1 MLYYNGSFCLIRPPY
16 LSTVLNSCTGKDIKI
31 AVIDS
36 GWDYNT
42 FLDDRI
48 VKGISFIDDSD
59 GFRLS
64 VNDNITDNLGHGTV
78 CTDIILQIACDA
90 IIYPI
95 KVFNNKLETN
105 IEVLVKAIEHCISIK
120 VDIINLSLGTRLEE
134 ALRPLYIVCEKAKKE
149 GIIIVSAN
157 SNDDINSYPAMFE
170 NVISVRAG
178 EMKGKFDY
186 EYYNDEVCE
195 CIANG
200 YPTDALTVGGKRI
213 KASGNSYATPIITGI
228 IALFLQKNMRLDL
241 SLIRE
246 ELKKYCRNNLSVT
259 SS

>member
-1 MLYYNGSFCLIRPPY
+1 MRYYNGSFCLIRPPY
-16 LSTVLNSCTGKDIKI
+16 LSTVLNICTGKDIKI

-36 GWDYNT
+36 GWDYNK

-95 KVFNNKLETN
+95 KVFNKKLETN
-105 IEVLVKAIEHCISIK
+105 IEVLVQAIEYCISIK
-120 VDIINLSLGTRLEE
+120 VEIINLSLGTRLEE
-134 ALRPLYIVCEKAKKE
+134 ALRPLYIVCEKAKNE

-178 EMKGKFDY
+178 EMKGKFNY
-186 EYYNDEVCE
+186 EYYSDEVCE

-200 YPTDALTVGGKRI
+200 YPTDALTIGGKRI
-213 KASGNSYATPIITGI
+213 KASGNSYAAPIITGI
-228 IALFLQKNMRLDL
+228 IALLKHNSDCLDL
-241 SLIRE
+241 ISVRHQ
-246 ELKKYCRNNLSVT
+246 LKKYSINN
-259 SS
+259 

>member
-1 MLYYNGSFCLIRPPY
+1 MHYYNGSFCLIRPPQFNEY
-16 LSTVLNSCTGKDIKI
+16 KKLTGNGVKI

-36 GWDYNT
+36 GWDYDN
-42 FLDDRI
+42 LIDDRI

-64 VNDNITDNLGHGTV
+64 VNDNVTDNLGHGTA

-95 KVFNNKLETN
+95 KVFNKKLETN
-105 IEVLVKAIEHCISIK
+105 IEVLVKAIEYCISIK

-134 ALRPLYIVCEKAKKE
+134 ALRPLYIICEKAKNE

-186 EYYNDEVCE
+186 EYYDDEIGE

-200 YPTDALTVGGKRI
+200 YPTNALTIGGKRI
-213 KASGNSYATPIITGI
+213 KASGNSYAAPIITGI
-228 IALFLQKNMRLDL
+228 IAMLKQKFDRLDL
-241 SLIRE
+241 YSLRQY
-246 ELKKYCRNNLSVT
+246 LKKYSVNNRCYF
-259 SS
+259 

>member
-1 MLYYNGSFCLIRPPY
+1 MRYYNGSFCSIRPPY
-16 LSTVLNSCTGKDIKI
+16 LSTVLNNCTGKDIKI

-64 VNDNITDNLGHGTV
+64 VNDNVTDNLGHGTA
-78 CTDIILQIACDA
+78 CTDIILQIACDS

-95 KVFNNKLETN
+95 KVFNKKLETN

-134 ALRPLYIVCEKAKKE
+134 ALRPLYIVCEKAKNE

-157 SNDDINSYPAMFE
+157 SNDDVNSYPAMFE

-178 EMKGKFDY
+178 ETKGKFDY
-186 EYYNDEVCE
+186 EYYGDEVCE
-195 CIANG
+195 CSANG

-213 KASGNSYATPIITGI
+213 KASGNSYAAPIITGI

-241 SLIRE
+241 ALIRE
-246 ELKKYCRNNLSVT
+246 ELKKYSRNNLRVAIS
-259 SS
+259 